1 MTDRVRQAEYLSQM
15 MSIMNQLHRLALNTP
30 PDTYAPGMTMPQL
43 CAIGCLTF
51 LEGHDVFQRDLETI
65 FKLRRSTL
73 SSVISTL
80 EKRGYLSRVPV
91 PQDARLKK
99 LVLTGA
105 GQAIGTRVYDVFS
118 HLNGLMI
125 AGLTQEELAS
135 FGSILDKIAANL
147 AHAEDGPRCPATGTQ
162 STTSTSKEAPAT

>member
-1 MTDRVRQAEYLSQM
+1 MTARVRQAEHLSQM

-43 CAIGCLTF
+43 STIGCLAF
-51 LEGHDVFQRDLETI
+51 LEGQDVFQRDLETI

-80 EKRGYLSRVPV
+80 EKKGYLTRVPV

-99 LVLTGA
+99 LVLTEA
-105 GQAIGTRVYDVFS
+105 GQTVGLHVFEIFS
-118 HLNGLMI
+118 HLNDLMI
-125 AGLTQEELAS
+125 AGLTPEELTT
-135 FGSILDKIAANL
+135 FGSIMSKISQNL
-147 AHAEDGPRCPATGTQ
+147 SEAEHCPPAKVLI
-162 STTSTSKEAPAT
+162 TTSTSKEAPAT